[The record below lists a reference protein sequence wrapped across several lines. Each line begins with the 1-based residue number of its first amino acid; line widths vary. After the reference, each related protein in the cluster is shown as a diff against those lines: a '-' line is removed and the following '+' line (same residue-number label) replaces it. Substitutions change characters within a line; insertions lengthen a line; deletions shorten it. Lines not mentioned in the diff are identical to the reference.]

1 MLQFDRSSIIY
12 LKEYLYQSSV
22 HDARCEAIRYDN
34 AAKTLAIDAV
44 NPVNRTRMRFYFQN
58 VKIMI
63 SISGDWIG
71 SKETISSITV
81 ENDDVYVQN
90 CSKFCNCDITDYLC
104 LVIQMFSG
112 DELHVIA
119 GELFVE

>member
-1 MLQFDRSSIIY
+1 MLPFDKSSIKY

-34 AAKTLAIDAV
+34 TAKALTIDAV
-44 NPVNRTRMRFYFQN
+44 NPINKTRMRFCFQN

-63 SISGDWIG
+63 SVSGDWIG
-71 SKETISSITV
+71 SKETILSITV
-81 ENDDVYVQN
+81 EDDDAHIQN
-90 CSKFCNCDITDYLC
+90 YSKFGNCDITDSLC
-104 LVIQMFSG
+104 LVMQMFSG
-112 DELHVIA
+112 DELHIVA